1 MKPSLTR
8 NPELKIIT
16 DNKESFSLDELLQV
30 FQENDIE
37 VEVTQFNYD
46 SQDFVTLD
54 CVKGGVAFK
63 SILSNYEDDQ
73 FVRMWLMALVPSI
86 DRNPFE
92 FANTSNR
99 DLAIARAR
107 VLLEDD
113 GSVSKTDEG
122 DPWVAVDYHF
132 FFNGGVSSAHV
143 SYLLWLWCDDLSD
156 MLGLEEADGEDA
168 GEPLAID
175 SQVESMDTVDQLEW
189 ILSADSV
196 PRTARQLAGFLMKER
211 QEINGTLYA
220 NPNMFLNDGK
230 QPPRW
235 TTRPA

>member
-1 MKPSLTR
+1 M
-8 NPELKIIT
+8 T
-16 DNKESFSLDELLQV
+16 DNKEYFSLDELLQI

-37 VEVTQFNYD
+37 VEVTQFSFD
-46 SQDFVTLD
+46 SQDFVALD
-54 CVKGGVAFK
+54 CAKEGMTFK
-63 SILSNYEDDQ
+63 SILSNDQDDQ

-92 FANTSNR
+92 FANTWNR
-99 DLAIARAR
+99 DLAISRAR
-107 VLLEDD
+107 VFLEDD
-113 GSVSKTDEG
+113 GSVSKTEEG
-122 DPWVAVDYHF
+122 DPWVAVDYHL

-156 MLGLEEADGEDA
+156 MLGLEEDDAEDA
-168 GEPLAID
+168 SEPVVLD
-175 SQVESMDTVDQLEW
+175 GQVESMDTVDQLEW

-211 QEINGTLYA
+211 QEINRTLYA
-220 NPNMFLNDGK
+220 NPEKFLNDGM

-235 TTRPA
+235 TKRSDSN